1 MFSKLSVIVTSVLVT
16 LAAATP
22 ARRNTTPPV
31 TTPTSPQCCNSVV
44 PSSSSAASIV
54 AALLGLDV
62 SSLNVPIGLSCSPI
76 TVVGNNWYAF
86 LSHRILLLFMDT
98 QCSGSTTV
106 VCDAPQQEWSEYFE
120 DLSYLLKAQS
130 IFNRRT
136 HRDQLHPDHCLSRR
150 GMGSRNQQDDRF
162 L

>member
-22 ARRNTTPPV
+22 ARRTTTPPV

-44 PSSSSAASIV
+44 PSSSSAASAV

-76 TVVGNNWYAF
+76 TVVGNN
-86 LSHRILLLFMDT
+86 
-98 QCSGSTTV
+98 CGSTTV
-106 VCDAPQQEWSEYFE
+106 VCDAPQQEWNG
-120 DLSYLLKAQS
+120 LIA
-130 IFNRRT
+130 INCIPIT
-136 HRDQLHPDHCLSRR
+136 A
-150 GMGSRNQQDDRF
+150 
-162 L
+162 

>member
-1 MFSKLSVIVTSVLVT
+1 MFSKLSVIVTSVLVVCPFPDPCCRH
-16 LAAATP
+16 P

-76 TVVGNNWYAF
+76 TVVGNN
-86 LSHRILLLFMDT
+86 
-98 QCSGSTTV
+98 CGSTTV
-106 VCDAPQQEWSEYFE
+106 VCDAPQQEWSG
-120 DLSYLLKAQS
+120 LIA
-130 IFNRRT
+130 INCIPIT
-136 HRDQLHPDHCLSRR
+136 A
-150 GMGSRNQQDDRF
+150 
-162 L
+162 